1 MDEVISGRIYFGTT
15 DITDDVMADGATE
28 VEWFRD
34 SGNVPADNLWTP
46 EYVDGNRLAIHIDNG
61 NQHGVGSDFGFVSKS
76 VIFTCRVFFPV
87 NGRLEEVDKNLGFD
101 IV

>member
-1 MDEVISGRIYFGTT
+1 
-15 DITDDVMADGATE
+15 MADAATE

-61 NQHGVGSDFGFVSKS
+61 NQHGVGSDFGFVSRS
-76 VIFTCRVFFPV
+76 VASFAGYSF
-87 NGRLEEVDKNLGFD
+87 RLKGKCSR
-101 IV
+101 